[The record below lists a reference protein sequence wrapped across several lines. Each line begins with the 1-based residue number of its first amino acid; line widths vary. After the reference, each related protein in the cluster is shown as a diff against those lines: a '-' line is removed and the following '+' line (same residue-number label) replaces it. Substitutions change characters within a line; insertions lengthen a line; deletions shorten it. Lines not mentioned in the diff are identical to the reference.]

1 MTMYT
6 QDCRVGSQYEATKD
20 KSVKEIASLIRS
32 EVRKAT
38 KQGTIPAEW
47 DYSVRLHRFSGGQS
61 IEIHV
66 IVPEEVVSLRWD
78 LPTTTEGWATLDR
91 LNETEQFLND
101 LHQSF
106 NFYQSYFPGDG
117 CATRYFGRASVQRK
131 VGV

>member
-1 MTMYT
+1 MYT
-6 QDCRVGSQYEATKD
+6 EDPQVGSQYEATKD
-20 KSVKEIASLIRS
+20 KTVKEIASLIRT

-38 KQGTIPAEW
+38 KQGIIPAEW
-47 DYSVRLHRFSGGQS
+47 DYSVRLHRFAGGQS

-66 IVPEEVVSLRWD
+66 IVPEEVASLRWD
-78 LPTTTEGWATLDR
+78 SRGQAEGCAILER

-106 NFYQSYFPGDG
+106 NYYQSYFPGDG
-117 CATRYFGRASVQRK
+117 CARRYFGRASAQRK

>member
-1 MTMYT
+1 MYT
-6 QDCRVGSQYEATKD
+6 QDLQVGSQYEATKD

-38 KQGTIPAEW
+38 KKGIIPAEW
-47 DYSVRLHRFSGGQS
+47 DYSVRLHRFAGGQS

-66 IVPEEVVSLRWD
+66 AVPEEVVSLRWD
-78 LPTTTEGWATLDR
+78 CPTTTEGWATLDR

-117 CATRYFGRASVQRK
+117 CATRYFGRASVQMK
-131 VGV
+131 AGV